1 KQFLNGRMQGPIGMS
16 EEKDEAQ
23 MAREQAMF
31 DSGHHAGGAEE
42 IEGIIPQ
49 MRAQPGMPVR
59 GAVGRRRER
68 VRQILHT
75 LPPSAQEAILVDI
88 GQVSDPETVVL
99 EGVGYAR

>member
-1 KQFLNGRMQGPIGMS
+1 
-16 EEKDEAQ
+16 
-23 MAREQAMF
+23 F

-59 GAVGRRRER
+59 GAVNRRRER